1 MKRRR
6 GRRTK
11 RGTLRAIRLWTYAD
25 AAKALPYLRSLTN
38 SLREHWLELQSR
50 QLDARRLHDLRKPT
64 RREMISLEEIQND
77 ARHAEDKFESALEE
91 LMRQDIFLLDPVQGL
106 ALIPF
111 QEGEELA
118 WYVFDLF
125 AEDALTSWRFHKD
138 PLETRRPVSKKEP
151 PAAVAA
157 AETP

>member
-50 QLDARRLHDLRKPT
+50 QLDARRLYGLRKPT
-64 RREMISLEEIQND
+64 RREMISLEETQND
-77 ARHAEDKFESALEE
+77 ALQAEDKFESALEE

-111 QEGEELA
+111 QEGDELA

-125 AEDALTSWRFHKD
+125 AEDPLTSWRFHKD
-138 PLETRRPVSKKEP
+138 PLETRRPVTKAP
-151 PAAVAA
+151 PTIVAA
-157 AETP
+157 AETV